1 MKDEVNFYY
10 MGFDEVRAKYFPQFE
25 RVLINTRWEDKS
37 EVLFNSVISALFVLD
52 KKKEELGQ
60 RRKTTEEKL
69 RLCKALQPFY
79 SKFSPLEIR
88 LNGEDISWLGITGYI
103 IREKPLSEE
112 RKRLLSEY
120 GGTPIAEVVKNQ
132 LEEAFHD
139 SFDLVD
145 WDGFQDWID
154 NWVEYEHG
162 KVGCTKQPQ
171 ELGFKAIEITANRIE
186 EKLKELQA
194 PKKAGRPIKI
204 EQRAICQCFDAK
216 GVADYRVVYKVLNLF
231 GYGQEDF
238 SNTTSS
244 PEAYVKSIYMN
255 MKKA

>member
-1 MKDEVNFYY
+1 MKDEVDFYY
-10 MGFDEVRAKYFPQFE
+10 MDFDEERDKYFPQFE
-25 RVLINTRWEDKS
+25 RLLINTRWEDKS
-37 EVLFNSVISALFVLD
+37 EVLFNRVISALSEVC
-52 KKKEELGQ
+52 KKKVELVR

-69 RLCKALQPFY
+69 RFCKALLPFY
-79 SKFSPLEIR
+79 SKFSPVEIR
-88 LNGEDISWLGITGYI
+88 LNGEDISWLE
-103 IREKPLSEE
+103 IRDQHTTKEGWTMWFQD
-112 RKRLLSEY
+112 R
-120 GGTPIAEVVKNQ
+120 TQ
-132 LEEAFHD
+132 LAKVIQENLEMDFHD
-139 SFDLVD
+139 AFDLED
-145 WDGFQDWID
+145 WEGYEDWLDNFWEEKEDGIKRPKEVYF
-154 NWVEYEHG
+154 EE
-162 KVGCTKQPQ
+162 
-171 ELGFKAIEITANRIE
+171 IEITANRIE

-204 EQRAICQCFDAK
+204 EQRAICKCFDAK